1 MLHIL
6 LLLFGFAL
14 LVKGA
19 DYFVDGASN
28 IAYLLKISPLIV
40 GLTIVAFGTSAPEL
54 AVSLTAALNGS
65 NDIAIGNVVGSNIVN
80 LLLVIGLSSLLK
92 PLTVTKEMIFKDYPY
107 TIVASLALLILSYD
121 YLSGKT
127 NELMLSRGDGLILLL
142 FFIIY
147 MYSLIKGVLTNI
159 PEENPN
165 AKEKDIKVSKCILI
179 TILGL
184 IAIIWGGNLV
194 VNNATAIATSL
205 GISETLIGLTIVAI
219 GTSLPE
225 LVTSVVAAKRGESDI
240 ALGNVVGSNIMN
252 ILLILGTS
260 SSIHPITIN
269 IFSIYD
275 MIILLLVSILFFIPI
290 LISKRVSKLTGITM
304 VVTYIIYTAYILI
317 R

>member
-6 LLLFGFAL
+6 LLLFGFVL

-92 PLTVTKEMIFKDYPY
+92 PLTVTKTMIFKDYPY

-147 MYSLIKGVLTNI
+147 MYSLIKGVLTNT
-159 PEENPN
+159 PEENPSI
-165 AKEKDIKVSKCILI
+165 KEKGMKVSKCILI

-252 ILLILGTS
+252 ILLILGAS

-290 LISKRVSKLTGITM
+290 LISKRVSKLTGMTM